1 MLWRWNYTKYVLV
14 HWTLKFVNYFLS
26 TGDEQCD
33 GYWQCADSSDE
44 FYCTDEGLDTFVCT
58 PPWPEA
64 KKSHLRSKWN
74 FLASGQ
80 GVGHDIFGTSFSFQ
94 CAHSFTHCWLQLVT
108 FWGILDPVSNCQ
120 YATPRGLICLLIVG
134 CNYSQIRCRWIN
146 SHWIGCCWVWIHCRW
161 FCCLWTVVFGSIVVG
176 SVVVRPVV
184 VESVARNVL
193 QIILASV
200 FHCLLKYIWC
210 CGSMPL

>member
-80 GVGHDIFGTSFSFQ
+80 GVGHDIFSTSFDFQ
-94 CAHSFTHCWLQLVT
+94 C
-108 FWGILDPVSNCQ
+108 
-120 YATPRGLICLLIVG
+120 ATPRGLIRWVTVG
-134 CNYSQIRCRWIN
+134 CNYSLFWHFGFSSKFLICYPKGAHSLGHHGGQLPNESNSSKLTDWFIHIRRLITCMV
-146 SHWIGCCWVWIHCRW
+146 SMGKAMYM
-161 FCCLWTVVFGSIVVG
+161 GS
-176 SVVVRPVV
+176 SQTR
-184 VESVARNVL
+184 
-193 QIILASV
+193 
-200 FHCLLKYIWC
+200 
-210 CGSMPL
+210 

>member
-1 MLWRWNYTKYVLV
+1 MNKLSPYTDTL
-14 HWTLKFVNYFLS
+14 HWVRHLS
-26 TGDEQCD
+26 PGF
-33 GYWQCADSSDE
+33 WASSD
-44 FYCTDEGLDTFVCT
+44 LVLIQR
-58 PPWPEA
+58 PR
-64 KKSHLRSKWN
+64 KSFCWIL
-74 FLASGQ
+74 LASGQ
-80 GVGHDIFGTSFSFQ
+80 VGGHDIFGTSFSFQ